1 MRIVRFPSVQPDKIV
16 PSHPANEHEDARAL
30 RQGSRPLLGALFVV
44 CAVGCIAASDLCAKM
59 LSERHGV
66 VEIVFA
72 RAVLGGAALGLVA
85 GRGLFGGGALRR
97 PRIGDLRLQLLRGAL
112 ATAAIGLFIWG
123 LAAAPFANA
132 VAVSATAPLFMALFG
147 RALLGE
153 RVPVLV
159 WPGLALGAAG
169 VLLILR
175 PDAPAQETLPYAAIL
190 ASGACYALVS
200 VITRLQTDAV
210 AAETTAA
217 LTYAITA
224 LAAGGALLALGWEGP
239 AMADGPLFAALGAAG
254 AAGMFAYARAYAYAG
269 VSDLAAWDNMIFPWA
284 LLFGFLAFAELPEP
298 PALLGGALILLGGVL
313 ASLRR

>member
-1 MRIVRFPSVQPDKIV
+1 MPTR
-16 PSHPANEHEDARAL
+16 PADDRLDPRASPAAP
-30 RQGSRPLLGALFVV
+30 RRVFGVLFVV
-44 CAVGCIAASDLCAKM
+44 CAVGCIAASDLCAKL

-66 VEIVFA
+66 VEIVFV
-72 RAVLGGAALGLVA
+72 RALLGGAALGLVA
-85 GRGLFGGGALRR
+85 ARGLFGGRALRR
-97 PRIGDLRLQLLRGAL
+97 PRVGDLRLQLLRGAL

-159 WPGLALGAAG
+159 WPGLALGGVG

-175 PDAPAQETLPYAAIL
+175 PDAPAAEIWPYAAIL

-224 LAAGGALLALGWEGP
+224 LVAGGALLALGWEGP
-239 AMADGPLFAALGAAG
+239 VLEDGPLFAALGAAG

-313 ASLRR
+313 ASLRRQRPVMD